1 MTDCMRDVYVGIVVT
16 VFVIGVLAFLSVLGY
31 MRHGV
36 FYLFVGGLMT
46 VFIAFVFVIL
56 LQSLYESCKL
66 ENEIRKRYN
75 L

>member
-1 MTDCMRDVYVGIVVT
+1 MRDVYVGIVLA

-46 VFIAFVFVIL
+46 VFIAFVFMIL
-56 LQSLYESCKL
+56 LQSLYESCRL
-66 ENEIRKRYN
+66 GNEIKRRYG